1 MHGETIKKN
10 PKQSFGFERAWIFV
24 FDARGSEEAV

>member
-1 MHGETIKKN
+1 MTTFEHPWQK
-10 PKQSFGFERAWIFV
+10 FGFERVWIFV